1 MLQIEFTLQHN
12 LMKKIHTNLL
22 SCEQIEILLIWC
34 RYDIKCRL
42 YCVYKLYL
50 YSLLNIYT

>member
-22 SCEQIEILLIWC
+22 SCEQIEILVIWC
-34 RYDIKCRL
+34 TYDIKCRL

-50 YSLLNIYT
+50 YSLM